1 MPYAKHMANLCKE
14 DMIRTVILSK
24 LLVFPYERIIMKK
37 VENVFALLLGKQVL
51 VMFSFQTTPLR
62 LEMRNDMIVAP
73 VTSF

>member
-1 MPYAKHMANLCKE
+1 MANLCKE

-24 LLVFPYERIIMKK
+24 LLVFPYEILIMKK
-37 VENVFALLLGKQVL
+37 VENVFALFLGKQVL